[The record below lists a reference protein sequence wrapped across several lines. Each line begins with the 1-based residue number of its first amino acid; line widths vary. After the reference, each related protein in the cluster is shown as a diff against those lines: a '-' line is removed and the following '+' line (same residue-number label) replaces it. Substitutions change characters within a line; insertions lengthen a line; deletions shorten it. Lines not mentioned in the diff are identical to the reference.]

1 MIFRLVALCLLSGA
15 AFFAGCS
22 SAPRPMPEMAPA
34 TEPLTSST
42 PPAVETKPA
51 AAPAS
56 APVVTEPVMH
66 KKPGSKPRP
75 ITPAVPALKE
85 GEYALMVESEPSG
98 ATVVVNG
105 TPCGKTPCRV
115 VVKANSRGFLREQV
129 SIKVRFIAANEAQS
143 SRTVEEVLTTLDKVP
158 TEIRFT
164 AAGAT
169 RVVR

>member
-22 SAPRPMPEMAPA
+22 SSPRPGQTAAPA
-34 TEPLTSST
+34 AEPPKQAT
-42 PPAVETKPA
+42 PPAVEP
-51 AAPAS
+51 APAVVP
-56 APVVTEPVMH
+56 APVVTESVMH

-75 ITPAVPALKE
+75 TIPTVPPLKE
-85 GEYALMVESEPSG
+85 GEYALMVESEPPG

-105 TPCGKTPCRV
+105 TPCGKTPCRIV
-115 VVKANSRGFLREQV
+115 VQANGRGFLREQV

-143 SRTVEEVLTTLDKVP
+143 SQTVEDVLTTLDKVP

-164 AAGAT
+164 AVGAT
-169 RVVR
+169 RMVR